1 MKKILISGV
10 LVCMLFMTAACSG
23 KPSKPEGMLDSTYKA
38 AIKTMETVE
47 DYKDEK
53 ITANE
58 AYFILMDQ
66 VGRLES
72 RGDSDDGYDVQDA
85 IEDIEKMFGKK
96 SVNMEKIEDNYNT
109 IKDIL
114 N

>member
-10 LVCMLFMTAACSG
+10 LGCMLFMTAACSG
-23 KPSKPEGMLDSTYKA
+23 KPSNPEGMLDSTYKA

-53 ITANE
+53 ITGNE

-85 IEDIEKMFGKK
+85 IEGIEKTFGKK
-96 SVNMEKIEDNYNT
+96 SPNMEKIEKNYNT